1 MADNN
6 KKLLPDTQNR
16 ARKRSFQ
23 PQEWKREKAKVAR
36 YSPKSLPEFPKCGH
50 RESNGPFLCWHL
62 TMNDM
67 KEFHRSFYSS
77 KKKADQDAFL
87 LSYCSGSTPARKR
100 SRGRAASKPKA
111 VSLTYKVRQQDGKA
125 VQVCREAFL
134 GILGVKKDRILRL
147 VKKFI
152 NTGTA
157 PKENRGG
164 DRVMG
169 KNDDKK
175 VCMKTFIESLRCTE
189 SHYCRSDSPHRVYL
203 PCDLNIKKLW
213 NVYNEQAKPDQK
225 VKQCYFRKYFNRKYN
240 VGFGTPQTDLCSTCL
255 QYKEKIRRCTDP
267 KEKRSF
273 ITNHR
278 VHTLEAK
285 SFFAFLKQ
293 NSDEVV
299 NISFDCQKN
308 LPLPKL
314 PD

>member
-100 SRGRAASKPKA
+100 SRGHAASKPKA

-157 PKENRGG
+157 PKENRGCSC
-164 DRVMG
+164 DVHVIVVFVLWG
-169 KNDDKK
+169 KTMTKREIKILDLATLTRYSVRSKLDEVTVRATDSLK
-175 VCMKTFIESLRCTE
+175 VQAKTMFDIEMFICE
-189 SHYCRSDSPHRVYL
+189 
-203 PCDLNIKKLW
+203 IKKRSGIYDMKSKDYS
-213 NVYNEQAKPDQK
+213 NRDVKAKMW
-225 VKQCYFRKYFNRKYN
+225 
-240 VGFGTPQTDLCSTCL
+240 
-255 QYKEKIRRCTDP
+255 E
-267 KEKRSF
+267 
-273 ITNHR
+273 
-278 VHTLEAK
+278 
-285 SFFAFLKQ
+285 
-293 NSDEVV
+293 EVAMV
-299 NISFDCQKN
+299 MYEN
-308 LPLPKL
+308 
-314 PD
+314 